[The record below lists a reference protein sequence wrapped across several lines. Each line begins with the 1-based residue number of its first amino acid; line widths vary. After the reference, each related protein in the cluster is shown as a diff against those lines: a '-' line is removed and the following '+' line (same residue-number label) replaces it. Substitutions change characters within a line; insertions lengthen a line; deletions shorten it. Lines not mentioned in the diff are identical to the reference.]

1 MKNNKK
7 IKAITFSGLSIAL
20 IVVLMFMASIF
31 DILDYSIA
39 AICGIVITFVLIEFG
54 TSSAIGV
61 YVGASILGLILIPN
75 KINALLFVTFC
86 GWYPLVK
93 RYLEKVSRPI
103 ELVLKFAI
111 FNATL
116 TAIIVGAKYLFLF
129 KMDIKWCIAMY
140 LISNFT
146 FLMYDILITKL
157 IFLYVHKYRKRFT
170 FLK

>member
-1 MKNNKK
+1 MRNNKK

-31 DILDYSIA
+31 DVLDYSIA
-39 AICGIVITFVLIEFG
+39 AICGVIITFVLIEFG

-61 YVGASILGLILIPN
+61 HAGASILSLILIPN
-75 KINALLFVTFC
+75 KINALLFVAFC

-93 RYLEKVSRPI
+93 RYLERVGRTL
-103 ELVLKFAI
+103 EMVLKFTV
-111 FNATL
+111 FNVTL
-116 TAIIVGAKYLFLF
+116 TAIFFGAKYLFLF
-129 KMDIKWCIAMY
+129 NMDIEWYIAMY
-140 LISNFT
+140 FIANFT